1 MATTRKSKARKAV
14 QKPAAH
20 QIGDTLY
27 LSSDAAREYES
38 VKGVWVSS
46 TDDNRLVLQTEG
58 RKALLVGCSE
68 VLSPAAT
75 KELDTELGELVLA
88 VARLGD
94 AKRDIRRLTGIIA
107 GCYIPEDI
115 AMIVMDVQDESDEP
129 EGNYCADC
137 DADCEPGCHCPEI
150 ECDCLK

>member
-1 MATTRKSKARKAV
+1 MATTRKRNPSKSV
-14 QKPAAH
+14 QKPATH

-27 LSSDAAREYES
+27 LLPGVAREYES

-46 TDDNRLVLQTEG
+46 TDDRLVLQTEG

-68 VLSPAAT
+68 VLSPEAS
-75 KELDTELGELVLA
+75 KELDTKLGELVLA

-94 AKRDIRRLTGIIA
+94 AKRDIRRLAGIIA

-115 AMIVMDVQDESDEP
+115 AMCQSM
-129 EGNYCADC
+129 
-137 DADCEPGCHCPEI
+137 
-150 ECDCLK
+150 